1 MKNAA
6 CTSPV
11 IVTLVR
17 HPYSSLLWC
26 VAALLAAVS
35 AGAQQYPAKPIRLVV
50 PFAPGGGTD
59 ISARILGEGLTQ
71 ALGQTI
77 VIDNRPGAGS
87 VLGCEIAAKAAPDG
101 YTLLL
106 GNISMAFNAALYRKL
121 PFDTLHDFIPVS
133 LVTDQP
139 NILVAHPSLPAKS
152 FQEFIALSRAQPGK
166 LTYASAGLGAGT
178 HLAMEMLMMSQ
189 KIELVHVPY
198 KGTGPA
204 LTALLGNQISAFFS
218 TFASALP
225 HVKGDRLRA
234 YAVTSVKR
242 APTLPAVPTVAE
254 MGVPGY
260 EYSTWYGLLAP
271 ARTPRAI
278 VDKLNRTTVA
288 VLNTPDYRQRL
299 LAQGMDP
306 VPSTAAH
313 YAAYLKSE
321 TVKWTKVVRT
331 AKIPLQ

>member
-1 MKNAA
+1 MF
-6 CTSPV
+6 
-11 IVTLVR
+11 R
-17 HPYSSLLWC
+17 SLLTTHHSRFWAC
-26 VAALLAAVS
+26 AALLAALV
-35 AGAQQYPAKPIRLVV
+35 AAPVAAQDYPAKPIRLVV

-59 ISARILGEGLTQ
+59 ISARILAEGLTQ
-71 ALGQTI
+71 TYHQP
-77 VIDNRPGAGS
+77 VVVDNRPGAGS
-87 VLGCEIAAKAAPDG
+87 VLGCEVVARSAPDG

-121 PFDTLHDFIPVS
+121 PFDTLRDFIPIS

-189 KIELVHVPY
+189 SIDLVHVPY

-242 APTLPAVPTVAE
+242 APTLPEVPTVAE
-254 MGVPGY
+254 SGVPGY

-271 ARTPRAI
+271 AGTPRAI
-278 VDKLNRTTVA
+278 TDRLNQTTVA
-288 VLNTPDYRQRL
+288 VLDAPDYRQRL
-299 LAQGMDP
+299 LAQGLDP
-306 VPSTAAH
+306 VSSTAAH

-321 TVKWTKVVRT
+321 TAKWTKVVRT

>member
-1 MKNAA
+1 VLCA
-6 CTSPV
+6 
-11 IVTLVR
+11 
-17 HPYSSLLWC
+17 
-26 VAALLAAVS
+26 AALLAAVS
-35 AGAQQYPAKPIRLVV
+35 AGAQQYPTRPLRLVV

-59 ISARILGEGLTQ
+59 ISARILAEGLTQ
-71 ALGQTI
+71 AIHQTM
-77 VIDNRPGAGS
+77 VVDNRPGAGS
-87 VLGCEIAAKAAPDG
+87 VLGCEVVAKSAPDG

-121 PFDTLHDFIPVS
+121 PFDTLRDFTPIS

-139 NILVAHPSLPAKS
+139 NILVAHPSLTAKS
-152 FQEFIALSRAQPGK
+152 FNEFIALARAQPGK

-178 HLAMEMLMMSQ
+178 HLAMEMLMLSQ
-189 KIELVHVPY
+189 NIDLVHVPY

-225 HVKGDRLRA
+225 HVKAERLRA

-271 ARTPRAI
+271 ARTPRPI
-278 VDKLNRTTVA
+278 TDKLNQTTVA
-288 VLNTPDYRQRL
+288 VLNAPDYRERL
-299 LAQGMDP
+299 LAQGLDP
-306 VPSTAAH
+306 VPSSGVH
-313 YAAYLKSE
+313 FSAYLRSE
-321 TVKWTKVVRT
+321 TEKWTKVVRA